1 MRISDWSSDVCSSDL
16 LGAKIAALRADI
28 IDRLPALSRP
38 APAPVDELANRRA
51 VARLH
56 DRPHVG
62 DADIFARWHVR
73 RALGHIDL
81 DLEVVEILGDRGDV
95 DFTPGGIDHSPL
107 PPGRSEERRWGKEF
121 VRKC

>member
-73 RALGHIDL
+73 RALGHI
-81 DLEVVEILGDRGDV
+81 
-95 DFTPGGIDHSPL
+95 
-107 PPGRSEERRWGKEF
+107 RSEERRVGEECVSTCRSRWWPYHYK
-121 VRKC
+121 KTP